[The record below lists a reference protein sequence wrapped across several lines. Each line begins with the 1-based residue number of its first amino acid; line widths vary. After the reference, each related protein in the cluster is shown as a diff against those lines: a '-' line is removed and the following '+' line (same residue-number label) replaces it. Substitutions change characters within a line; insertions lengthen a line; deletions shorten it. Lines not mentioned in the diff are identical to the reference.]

1 MEQKKV
7 DFFDRCRYWEGRLRL
22 DGFPVGN
29 IDGFRF
35 TKKIKPLGC
44 CHNKGHRHF
53 VIEFSL
59 AELEMPKEMQDSTIV
74 HEILHTFPKCFN
86 HRTYFHSGA
95 SALKKKYGVEVETCA
110 TNEEWQLYQQTSYYR
125 SSVRYMYRLM
135 VPPYNVS
142 SALRMKSIVK
152 AIRSRKRDWI
162 DAFYRCDGKPCY
174 YHLLRD
180 NGEEV
185 EDKRIYSANVPPEV
199 IADYEKHFYGKAKP
213 IAVAAQRPKPSEEV
227 HDDISKPIV
236 IIEQLSL
243 F

>member
-22 DGFPVGN
+22 GGFPVGN

-35 TKKIKPLGC
+35 MKKIKPLGC

-86 HRTYFHSGA
+86 HGTYFHSGA
-95 SALKKKYGVEVETCA
+95 SAIKKKYGVEVETYA

-142 SALRMKSIVK
+142 SALRMKNIIK

-162 DAFYRCDGKPCY
+162 DAFHRCDGKPCY

-199 IADYEKHFYGKAKP
+199 IADYEEHFYGKAKP
-213 IAVAAQRPKPSEEV
+213 IAVAAQKPKPSKEV

-236 IIEQLSL
+236 VIEQLSL